1 MSETRGRPFPPG
13 NRFGRGR
20 PKGSRNKRSALAQEI
35 LDQYS
40 DSLIK
45 KCIAQGLAGDTR
57 ALGLCM
63 ERILPALREPGVRLK
78 LPKLNHLDDV
88 NLAKQRVLQAIATG
102 NITPVEGETI
112 ASILENYGKTIE
124 GQEMEERISQLEKQL
139 REQKQREK
147 ERRRRDDSTRQKK
160 ATGTTDRPGIPVE

>member
-20 PKGSRNKRSALAQEI
+20 PKGSRNKRSAQAQEI

-40 DSLIK
+40 ESLIK

-78 LPKLNHLDDV
+78 LPKLNHLNDV
-88 NLAKQRVLQAIATG
+88 NLAKQRVLQ
-102 NITPVEGETI
+102 
-112 ASILENYGKTIE
+112 SHC
-124 GQEMEERISQLEKQL
+124 
-139 REQKQREK
+139 QREYYPG
-147 ERRRRDDSTRQKK
+147 RRRDDRQRPRKLWQDHRRPRNGRK
-160 ATGTTDRPGIPVE
+160 DHATGEAVARTKAA